1 MARPL
6 IADGHLDI
14 AMNALELNRDQLKTV
29 AEIREREKEL
39 LVSSQGAHRVGEK
52 GRGVNTVS
60 LPEMRRGNV
69 FLGFATLMARIAHPT
84 NDHEGYDGQEICYAA
99 AQGQLS
105 YYELLES
112 QGSLRMLRNWEDV
125 EEHVAE
131 WEAYA
136 AAVDGDGGDGGD
148 DADGG
153 DGGDDTDGGDGGD
166 AATRNDA
173 PPVGT
178 VLAMEGAD
186 PILEPEQVDEWWS
199 RGLRMVSL
207 AHYGRSSYADGTG
220 CDGGLTG
227 RGPAMLEALEEAGVI
242 LDLTHLTDQAFWEAL
257 EHFSGPVA
265 ASHANSRALVPGG
278 RQLDDEQLQAIIDR
292 DGVIGVAMDT
302 WMLQEG
308 WEKGIYNEVTA
319 TMETVVDH
327 VEHVCD
333 LAGDTRHVAIG
344 SDLDGGFGL
353 EQVPRDLDTIADLQR
368 VPEILRERGYDE
380 TDVERIANGN
390 WLRLLEE
397 AWT

>member
-6 IADGHLDI
+6 IADGHLDV
-14 AMNALELNRDQLKTV
+14 AMNALELNRDQTRSV
-29 AEIREREKEL
+29 EEIREREKEL

-52 GRGVNTVS
+52 GRGVNTTS
-60 LPEMRRGNV
+60 LPEMRRGDV
-69 FLGFATLMARIAHPT
+69 FLGFATLMARTAHPT
-84 NDHEGYDGQEICYAA
+84 NDYEGYDGQEICYAA
-99 AQGQLS
+99 ARGQLA

-112 QGSLRMLRNWEDV
+112 RGALRMLRDWEDV
-125 EEHVAE
+125 REHLDD
-131 WEAYA
+131 WRAYA
-136 AAVDGDGGDGGD
+136 GGRASEAA
-148 DADGG
+148 
-153 DGGDDTDGGDGGD
+153 GD
-166 AATRNDA
+166 APGDA
-173 PPVGT
+173 PPVGI

-186 PILEPEQVDEWWS
+186 PILAPEQLEEWWS

-220 CDGGLTG
+220 CDGGLTE

-265 ASHANSRALVPGG
+265 ASHSNSRALVSGG
-278 RQLDDEQLQAIIDR
+278 RQLDDEQLQAIVDR
-292 DGVIGVAMDT
+292 DGVVGVAMDT

-308 WEKGIYNEVTA
+308 WEKGVYNEVTA

-333 LAGDTRHVAIG
+333 LAGDARHVAIG

-353 EQVPRDLDTIADLQR
+353 EQVPRDLDTVADLQR
-368 VPEILRERGYDE
+368 VPEILRARGYDE
-380 TDVERIANGN
+380 DDVDRVAHGN